1 MTSLAVPRTA
11 INPYC
16 SQMDV
21 ITTHLNADFD
31 GLASMVAGRK
41 LYPGALLVLPAGAQ
55 EPVRSFLAVHDLG
68 ITRLKDLDVAQVTRL
83 ILMDAHEP
91 DRLGPLKALWDN
103 RNVRVHIYDHHPL
116 SEAFARAEYSLT
128 DSVGATVTLLIE
140 QLKIKA
146 LPLTPFEATV
156 LATGLYDETGFMAFC
171 STTPRDLEAAG
182 YVLRA
187 GADLTAVT
195 DTLKRPI
202 DPEQIT
208 LLNDLIHNSEIMY
221 VDRLKVLLTTSTY
234 DRFRGDYAEVVQKL
248 AELQGLDAVIAAIAL
263 DEKIE
268 IIGRSRRTEIDVGE
282 LARLFGGGG
291 HAVAAA
297 ATVKGKTFIEIR
309 ERLREW
315 LTSRVQAHLVARHIM
330 TVPAKVATETSTIA

>member
-1 MTSLAVPRTA
+1 
-11 INPYC
+11 
-16 SQMDV
+16 MDI

-41 LYPGALLVLPAGAQ
+41 LYPQALLVLPAGVQ
-55 EPVRSFLAVHDLG
+55 EPVRSFLAVHDVG
-68 ITRLKDLDVAQVTRL
+68 ITRLKDLDVAQVSRL

-91 DRLGPLKALWDN
+91 ERLGPLKTLWDN
-103 RNVRVHIYDHHPL
+103 RNVCVHIYDHHPL
-116 SEAFARAEYSLT
+116 SEAFARAEYTLT

-140 QLKIKA
+140 QLKIKG

-187 GADLTAVT
+187 GADLTVVT
-195 DTLKRPI
+195 DTLKRPL

-208 LLNDLIHNSEIMY
+208 LLNDLLHNSETIY
-221 VDRLKVLLTTSTY
+221 GDRRKVLLATSTY
-234 DRFRGDYAEVVQKL
+234 DQYRGDYAEVVQKL
-248 AELQGLDAVIAAIAL
+248 AELEGVDAVIAAIAL
-263 DEKIE
+263 DDKIE
-268 IIGRSRRTEIDVGE
+268 IIGRSRRAEIDVGQ
-282 LARLFGGGG
+282 LARRFGGGG

-297 ATVKGKTFIEIR
+297 AIVKGQTLLEIR
-309 ERLREW
+309 EQLTEW
-315 LTSRVQAHLVARHIM
+315 LTSHAQTHLLACHVM
-330 TVPAKVATETSTIA
+330 TAPAKVVTETSMITEVETT